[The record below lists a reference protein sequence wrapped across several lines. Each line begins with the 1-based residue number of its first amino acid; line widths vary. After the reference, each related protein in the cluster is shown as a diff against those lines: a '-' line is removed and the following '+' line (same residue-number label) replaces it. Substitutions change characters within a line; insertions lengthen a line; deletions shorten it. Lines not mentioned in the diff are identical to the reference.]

1 MHVIHDDAC
10 VKLQTKEQNP
20 SDFLLS
26 LISLY
31 TSSKHG
37 SVFFFFPFKVKE
49 KCRHVENNAALAGVV
64 SVYTYSTNRP
74 FLLSQIEFT

>member
-26 LISLY
+26 LISLH

-37 SVFFFFPFKVKE
+37 SVFFFFCFPFQGEGKVPARGK
-49 KCRHVENNAALAGVV
+49 
-64 SVYTYSTNRP
+64 
-74 FLLSQIEFT
+74 

>member
-1 MHVIHDDAC
+1 MHVIHDGAC

-37 SVFFFFPFKVKE
+37 SVFFFFCFPFQGEGKVPARGK
-49 KCRHVENNAALAGVV
+49 
-64 SVYTYSTNRP
+64 
-74 FLLSQIEFT
+74 